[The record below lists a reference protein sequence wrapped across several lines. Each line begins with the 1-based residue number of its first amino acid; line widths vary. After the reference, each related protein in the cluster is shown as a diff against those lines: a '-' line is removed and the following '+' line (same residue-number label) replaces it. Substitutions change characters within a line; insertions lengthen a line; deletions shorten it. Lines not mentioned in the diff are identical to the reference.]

1 MSLINVAIVAV
12 DGFSPF
18 HYSIPCILFGDS
30 VSGEKRFNVTIC
42 AETPGFLTSKDGF
55 ALNATQDYTAI
66 GQADIV
72 VVPYWQHVLNGRL
85 RRCSTA
91 RCWRETTARKLSAC
105 VWGRLCWLG
114 GILDGKRASTHWEF
128 EHHFQSLFPN
138 VQLDINALYVD
149 DGNIITSAG
158 TAAALDCCLYIIR
171 QRFGSVVANQ
181 IARRMIV
188 PPHREGG
195 QAQFIAQPVPKDT
208 RDARIN
214 CLIDYLQQ
222 HITEPHSLDSLVLR
236 ELRGRGELAAHAIA
250 SVLYPEVKDLSKL
263 SEDQKQTVITLASVS
278 AGMAGGLAGGSTAS
292 AAAGAQ
298 GGKNA
303 AENNATSN
311 WGGLVPPATQQDASL
326 AFDLGGKVY
335 LPTKLTRLLKT
346 LILVH
351 Q

>member
-18 HYSIPCILFGDS
+18 HYSVPCILFGDS

-42 AETPGFLTSKDGF
+42 AETPGFLTSTDGF

-72 VVPYWQHVLNGRL
+72 VVPYWQHVLERPPQTLLDSLVQARDNG
-85 RRCSTA
+85 A
-91 RCWRETTARKLSAC
+91 EI
-105 VWGRLCWLG
+105 VGLCLG
-114 GILDGKRASTHWEF
+114 SFVLAWAGLLDGKRAATHWEF
-128 EHHFQSLFPN
+128 EHQFQSLFPY

-188 PPHREGG
+188 PPYREGG

-208 RDARIN
+208 RDGRIN

-222 HITEPHSLDSLVLR
+222 HITEPHSLDSL
-236 ELRGRGELAAHAIA
+236 A
-250 SVLYPEVKDLSKL
+250 EVVSM
-263 SEDQKQTVITLASVS
+263 SRRTLTRHFIKATGMSVS
-278 AGMAGGLAGGSTAS
+278 DWLTAERLRRSQILLEAGNMPIERVAELVGFNS
-292 AAAGAQ
+292 AVTWRQQFKARFGVSP
-298 GGKNA
+298 
-303 AENNATSN
+303 AE
-311 WGGLVPPATQQDASL
+311 W
-326 AFDLGGKVY
+326 
-335 LPTKLTRLLKT
+335 RKT
-346 LILVH
+346 FRIQPSSENDNSVALE
-351 Q
+351 